1 MILQID
7 FVKEQLDFMKWQQQ
21 SETDY
26 QINPKYI
33 HKKEHMHIM
42 DGVRGE
48 ELSEVILQVI
58 ENVLYKSSP
67 SIFGF
72 FPSRI
77 QTIILEKFDKHAE
90 FDLEPLFE
98 YKKDVSCTSTSYILS
113 YMIMQ
118 LKNLKLTADMLSRIQ
133 KLHVSR
139 NFGMD

>member
-1 MILQID
+1 
-7 FVKEQLDFMKWQQQ
+7 
-21 SETDY
+21 
-26 QINPKYI
+26 
-33 HKKEHMHIM
+33 MHIM

-58 ENVLYKSSP
+58 ENVLYKSSL

-77 QTIILEKFDKHAE
+77 QTIILEKFDKNNE

-98 YKKDVSCTSTSYILS
+98 YKKDVNCTSTSYIIS

-133 KLHVSR
+133 QIHSFVEE
-139 NFGMD
+139 FGKKTL